1 MKRSQDIKIVYMP
14 HTLDSSAAL
23 PASSTFSA
31 TEAKN
36 AVIDYILKRL
46 ILKPTE

>member
-1 MKRSQDIKIVYMP
+1 MPTIKIVYVP
-14 HTLDSSAAL
+14 QPFAVPKPSSAL
-23 PASSTFSA
+23 SA
-31 TEAKN
+31 NEAKS

>member
-1 MKRSQDIKIVYMP
+1 MERRPTIKIVYMP
-14 HTLDSSAAL
+14 QQFAVPTPSSAL
-23 PASSTFSA
+23 SA
-31 TEAKN
+31 NEAKC